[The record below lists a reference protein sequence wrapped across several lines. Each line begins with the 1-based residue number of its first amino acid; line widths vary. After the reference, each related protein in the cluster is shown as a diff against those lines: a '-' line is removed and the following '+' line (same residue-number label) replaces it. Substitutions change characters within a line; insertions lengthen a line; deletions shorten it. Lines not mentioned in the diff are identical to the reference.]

1 MNIIERL
8 ISAYPQDDVS
18 LLIRIQIHG
27 TTLWALYV
35 SSFPPGDSFNT
46 FNYQL
51 KTLKNSYD

>member
-18 LLIRIQIHG
+18 HQD
-27 TTLWALYV
+27 A
-35 SSFPPGDSFNT
+35 N

>member
-18 LLIRIQIHG
+18 HQDAIHG